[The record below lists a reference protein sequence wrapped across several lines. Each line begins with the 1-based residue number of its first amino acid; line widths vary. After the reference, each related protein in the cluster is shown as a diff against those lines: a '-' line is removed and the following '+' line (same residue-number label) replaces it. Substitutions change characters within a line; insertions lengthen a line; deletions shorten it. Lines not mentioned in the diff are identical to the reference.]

1 MRQLTIS
8 CHGKQ
13 SKTHCEVGRKK
24 ASWQMVCL
32 RFNFCLKLIH
42 SENEGVLREER
53 EFWKNMYQK
62 NHWLPLRDSVTRLVI
77 CMYQ

>member
-13 SKTHCEVGRKK
+13 SKTHCEVEEKK
-24 ASWQMVCL
+24 S
-32 RFNFCLKLIH
+32 KLANGMFKIQFLFKTH